1 MVSSGVDSGGRVFT
15 EVRLGPGDWRSAV
28 DKGSGGLTVRH
39 GNTSV
44 LHQTEQVP
52 VLGAGIALGHAV
64 RGDSSAAKRAVA
76 STTGERMVG
85 RRGGA
90 LFPTVCRCANRFH
103 PTALP
108 LTRRRSESSR
118 SSSRKRRILRRPLC
132 LLCCP
137 TQPYNKSR
145 QVGGLSHR
153 RVHSGHGAAGYQ

>member
-85 RRGGA
+85 TGWCFCFQPFAGV
-90 LFPTVCRCANRFH
+90 PTVSTSQLPCR
-103 PTALP
+103 
-108 LTRRRSESSR
+108 
-118 SSSRKRRILRRPLC
+118 
-132 LLCCP
+132 
-137 TQPYNKSR
+137 
-145 QVGGLSHR
+145 
-153 RVHSGHGAAGYQ
+153 